1 MFGEKRV
8 MDSGWADRAQQQIK
22 DRNAWAYN
30 KMLNAAKD
38 SYANQSASNDAYWDN
53 EQNPILRAIGKA
65 DTKLMNLLSGQGSE
79 KSFLKQQGFTPEIQ
93 EAGAAGNINASDLG
107 NYLSGVSRANTQA
120 MNTGTGAVAGL
131 NNIPVVGGILNY
143 LTAPVAQLA
152 GAGRDLQTGV
162 QGDWNR
168 WNQRDHVSD
177 AAALGKV
184 GLEAL
189 TAGMGTPAALGSK
202 VGFGMATGAADNAL
216 DTIRE
221 QGSQMNAGD
230 VLKSAGIGAAFG
242 GAFPLVGNALSNV
255 ATRGAENAVNKAL
268 ASSGFGAGVDPSQ
281 FTKAAINSLGEGQ
294 YRELLNAAQQGVG
307 NKLANFATG
316 SKLAGANALNGLRNM
331 PLSRKALLAGG
342 IGGGAI
348 GLSNLLGN
356 RNQQQLSDEDLA
368 ALYNYYGL
376 GE

>member
-8 MDSGWADRAQQQIK
+8 MDSGWADRAQQDIK
-22 DRNAWAYN
+22 DRNAWSYN

-53 EQNPILRAIGKA
+53 EKNPILRAIGKA

-93 EAGAAGNINASDLG
+93 DAGAAGNISASDLG
-107 NYLSGVSRANTQA
+107 DYLSSVSSANTQA

-189 TAGMGTPAALGSK
+189 TAGMGTPATVGAK

-216 DTIRE
+216 DTVRE
-221 QGSQMNAGD
+221 QGSNLNAGD
-230 VLKSAGIGAAFG
+230 LLQSAGIGAAFG
-242 GAFPLVGNALSNV
+242 GAIPLAGAGLKKAGSNL
-255 ATRGAENAVNKAL
+255 AARGANVLNN
-268 ASSGFGAGVDPSQ
+268 AGVDPSKVAKSTQ
-281 FTKAAINSLGEGQ
+281 
-294 YRELLNAAQQGVG
+294 VG
-307 NKLANFATG
+307 I
-316 SKLAGANALNGLRNM
+316 GLRNLGTSGVNRFRNLTT
-331 PLSRKALLAGG
+331 PQKALML
-342 IGGGAI
+342 GGAGAGTI
-348 GLSNLLGN
+348 GIANLLN
-356 RNQQQLSDEDLA
+356 RNNQQSQLSDEDLA
-368 ALYNYYGL
+368 ALYNYYGV